1 MLGNVSED
9 FSANKLKTSWL
20 NGYVDDFSV
29 NCDSS
34 CWYFG
39 YSKIFNEKNDI
50 K

>member
-29 NCDSS
+29 NCDSTELL
-34 CWYFG
+34 
-39 YSKIFNEKNDI
+39 IFWIFKNI
-50 K
+50 